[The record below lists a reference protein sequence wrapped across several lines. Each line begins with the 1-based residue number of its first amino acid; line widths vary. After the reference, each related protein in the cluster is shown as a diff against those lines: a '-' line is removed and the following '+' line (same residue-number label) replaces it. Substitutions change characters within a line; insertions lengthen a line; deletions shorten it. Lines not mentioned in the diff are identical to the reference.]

1 MTAGVLVMASEPV
14 FRTGLVT
21 SLQTH
26 GSYRVFEAP
35 NTQTAQELLR
45 RHSPPFA
52 VAVVEPSIPD
62 ISLDKLC
69 DLLEQAYPET
79 SSCVLLR
86 RPERSVVQRLC
97 RHGVRGVYDTTITPP
112 DLIAVLHR
120 IAAGDIAVQPSLV
133 RYLLEPESDTSAPDV
148 LSPREITVLQ
158 LLARG
163 YASKQA
169 ATVLDTTP
177 KAIDLLVERAIRRL
191 GAAHR
196 AEVVAIAL
204 RRGLII

>member
-1 MTAGVLVMASEPV
+1 MTAGVLVMAGEPV

-21 SLQTH
+21 SLRTQ
-26 GSYRVFEAP
+26 GSYRVFEAAD
-35 NTQTAQELLR
+35 TQAAQELLR
-45 RHSPPFA
+45 LHSPSFA
-52 VAVVEPSIPD
+52 VAVVEPAIPD
-62 ISLDKLC
+62 ISLDSLC
-69 DLLEQAYPET
+69 DLLQHAYPET

-97 RHGVRGVYDTTITPP
+97 RHGVRGVYETTITPAE
-112 DLIAVLHR
+112 LIAVLNR
-120 IAAGDIAVQPSLV
+120 IATGEIAVQPSLV
-133 RYLLEPESDTSAPDV
+133 RYLLESDGDTAAPDV

-196 AEVVAIAL
+196 AEAVAIAL